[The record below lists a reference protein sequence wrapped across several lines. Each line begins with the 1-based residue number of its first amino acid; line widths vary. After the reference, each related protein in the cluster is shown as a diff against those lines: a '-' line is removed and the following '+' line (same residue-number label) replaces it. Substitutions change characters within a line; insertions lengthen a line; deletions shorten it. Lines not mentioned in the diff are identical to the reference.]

1 MVPVDGPRKFVW
13 DIKRAKKR
21 PFPLPDISALLSYCV
36 LSVFFLLFFI
46 LMEIVILMLSEKL
59 KMAEFSA
66 RVLYAFTAE
75 GETEL
80 TIRHSKASS
89 MYRIL

>member
-1 MVPVDGPRKFVW
+1 
-13 DIKRAKKR
+13 
-21 PFPLPDISALLSYCV
+21 
-36 LSVFFLLFFI
+36 
-46 LMEIVILMLSEKL
+46 MEIIILMLSEKL

-80 TIRHSKASS
+80 TIRHSKASF